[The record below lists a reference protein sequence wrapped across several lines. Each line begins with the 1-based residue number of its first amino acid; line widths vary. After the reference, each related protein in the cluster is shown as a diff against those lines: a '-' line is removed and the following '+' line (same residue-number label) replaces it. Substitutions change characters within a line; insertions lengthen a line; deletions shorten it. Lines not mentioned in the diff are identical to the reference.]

1 MEVGTFAL
9 NLVPNMESVDDYKS
23 RVHLTIIFDLSYFMR
38 CLNPSLSKNGF

>member
-23 RVHLTIIFDLSYFMR
+23 QVHLTIIFDLSHFMR